1 MVRFRPLTGV
11 GRDTKKSVPRK
22 DRNFIGG
29 KGRHA
34 RIRESRYREL
44 LLDLLGRELRLP
56 RWISGRFE
64 EKGEKPCPPQIAR

>member
-34 RIRESRYREL
+34 RIRESRYWEL
-44 LLDLLGRELRLP
+44 PLDLLGRELRSP
-56 RWISGRFE
+56 RWILE
-64 EKGEKPCPPQIAR
+64 DLKKKEKSHARHK